1 MATDDILNDVEAQ
14 IRDIAQ
20 SASTQSAQTR
30 PIDPVTAQPI
40 GRPTQAEL
48 AALQAITKGKETAS
62 DDPTDLE
69 IHAFLHRAWAMQVE
83 RNGWSVNE
91 ISSDHIRAL
100 RLAESALRLIP
111 KREPIA

>member
-1 MATDDILNDVEAQ
+1 MATDVISTILNDVENQ
-14 IRDIAQ
+14 VRDIAQ
-20 SASTQSAQTR
+20 NASTQSTSN
-30 PIDPVTAQPI
+30 

-62 DDPTDLE
+62 DDSTDLE
-69 IHAFLHRAWAMQVE
+69 IHSFLHRAWAMQVE
-83 RNGWSVNE
+83 RNGWSLNE
-91 ISSDHIRAL
+91 ISPDHIRAL